1 MDNKIELETF
11 FQKSKG
17 YYLEQYEL
25 YKNGHVLI
33 FNLHAFIFNIFWYLF
48 RKMYTEFFG
57 LLLYFI
63 LQSIVVD
70 YLILPQVSIRYQG
83 IINLL
88 ITIFNSISIGFIS
101 NYLYFKRAERLI
113 LFSKNK
119 YNNDNEKQLEYLKK
133 KGGFSVIFIFVIIL
147 IIFVL
152 KYLSE
157 SYY

>member
-1 MDNKIELETF
+1 MYNKIELETF

-33 FNLHAFIFNIFWYLF
+33 FNLQAFIFNIFWYLF
-48 RKMYTEFFG
+48 RKMYREFFG

-63 LQSIVVD
+63 VQSIFVD
-70 YLILPQVSIRYQG
+70 YLILPQISIRNQG
-83 IINLL
+83 SINFF
-88 ITIFNSISIGFIS
+88 ITIFNSVSIGFIS

-113 LFSKNK
+113 LISKNK

-133 KGGFSVIFIFVIIL
+133 KGGFGVIFIFVIIL
-147 IIFVL
+147 IVIIF
-152 KYLSE
+152 KFFYR
-157 SYY
+157 